1 MKYKVLAIN
10 LLYNPSGGSLAQI
23 KKIFE
28 HLNEFKFDYFVI
40 YTTPSNLTLIKELSP
55 KNVKVRCTHFGQINL
70 ITRTIWEQIILPIYL
85 KLDGINILFCPGN
98 IAPVFSLVK
107 KAQWIGTIGPFEKE
121 FVRQYGKYS
130 LWKKLVLLLIN
141 I

>member
-1 MKYKVLAIN
+1 MKYKILALTFYIIQVGVL
-10 LLYNPSGGSLAQI
+10 YQI

-98 IAPVFSLVK
+98 IAPVFSSVK
-107 KAQWIGTIGPFEKE
+107 KAQWIGTIGPFDEV
-121 FVRQYGKYS
+121 FVRCMPNIHHGKGCFA
-130 LWKKLVLLLIN
+130 I
-141 I
+141 